1 MATGVSSDHRRLL
14 ADTSSTMDELDI
26 IQLRANPDWRIVLQG
41 YFDLQQQLRE
51 QSPDA
56 DGWIPRLTEL
66 PGIDPALLSSIH
78 GKLIAFGML
87 KFDVGGRDV
96 GVQYQLTH
104 QGRRALLGEADN
116 AADAADLAESA

>member
-1 MATGVSSDHRRLL
+1 MATGVSSEDCRSL

-26 IQLRANPDWRIVLQG
+26 IQLRSNPDWRVVLQG

-56 DGWIPRLTEL
+56 DGWIPRLTDL
-66 PGIDPALLSSIH
+66 PGVDHGSLSSIH

-96 GVQYQLTH
+96 GVQYQVTH
-104 QGRRALLGEADN
+104 QGRRALLGESENPADT
-116 AADAADLAESA
+116 ADLAESA